1 MAEPDSLKKSKIC
14 HYSYHWSGLTSKKK
28 TFLIPSSKSAGAQLK
43 FCVEF
48 LETSVVSTGRR
59 QRVTASIELVNGAKK
74 VKFVYHVGGKVG
86 EDKIDGSR
94 MEIELG
100 LGQCHSQDLW
110 CNISLSTAPTL
121 ISIGQRVRLDSAE
134 IKLELFILNE
144 VPFVK
149 VFPPDI
155 SSDLETSLGMNDSM
169 KDVTIFAGPD
179 CRDQSEQVHAVC
191 SIHILR

>member
-1 MAEPDSLKKSKIC
+1 MEAS
-14 HYSYHWSGLTSKKK
+14 TS
-28 TFLIPSSKSAGAQLK
+28 TS
-43 FCVEF
+43 
-48 LETSVVSTGRR
+48 TSVAYSPRLSRSGR
-59 QRVTASIELVNGAKK
+59 QRATARIKLVNGAKK

-100 LGQCHSQDLW
+100 LGQCHSIDIYGNQT
-110 CNISLSTAPTL
+110 ITPT
-121 ISIGQRVRLDSAE
+121 IFSSGQQVRLDDLAE
-134 IKLELFILNE
+134 IKLELFVLNE
-144 VPFVK
+144 VPLVK

-179 CRDQSEQVHAVC
+179 CVEIMLDPHT
-191 SIHILR
+191 SIACFVLK